1 VRPRLERF
9 AERDELVDPVDE
21 LTLFESWPLF
31 EEPLFE
37 EPALEEDEE
46 FERTVGDPESPPR

>member
-31 EEPLFE
+31 EEP
-37 EPALEEDEE
+37 ALEEDEE